1 MSLDIYVMAG
11 SYEGEPFASTHIQR
25 KGAMIAAILDICE
38 YLGIEDDD
46 AVEGLRDFREED
58 RAALIYDGD
67 LLKKMD
73 TEQLMKVFGAWSNRQ
88 QVWENS
94 HGYHVTII
102 KTRLSA

>member
-11 SYEGEPFASTHIQR
+11 SYESEPFASTHIQR
-25 KGAMIAAILDICE
+25 KGALIAAILDICE

-46 AVEGLRDFREED
+46 AVECLRDFREED

-73 TEQLMKVFGAWSNRQ
+73 TEQLTKVFGVWSDRE
-88 QVWENS
+88 QVWQNDD
-94 HGYHVTII
+94 GYTVTII